1 MQTAVAFDY
10 SYEHANG
17 RELIYDIGFHTGQDT
32 AYYLA
37 RGFKVVAVEANPALA
52 EEGRQR
58 FASAIKSGRLVILN
72 EGIAREAGRM
82 TFYVNPDM
90 TEFSS
95 FDRPIAARQTTRL
108 QEVPVRTRRLSHIVQ
123 EFGPAHYIKV
133 DIEGFD
139 HIAIES
145 LSTAP
150 DRTKP
155 RFLSIEN
162 GQPHA
167 LKTLQSL
174 GYRRFAWV
182 NQSSVPKTFIP
193 AQSKEGAPIA
203 WTFPHGAS
211 GLFGSDLEWGS
222 FDEVMAIS
230 QAYWSGPH
238 LDPVANGWFDVHAA
252 R

>member
-10 SYEHANG
+10 SHKHTDD
-17 RELIYDIGFHTGQDT
+17 RKLIYDIGFHTGQDT

-58 FASAIKSGRLVILN
+58 FNRAINSGRLVILN
-72 EGIAREAGRM
+72 EGIAHEAGHM
-82 TFYVNPDM
+82 TFYINPDM

-95 FDRPIAARQTTRL
+95 FDRPIAARQTKRL
-108 QEVPVRTRRLSHIVQ
+108 QEVPIKTRRLLDIVQ
-123 EFGPAHYIKV
+123 EHGPAHYIKL

-145 LSTAP
+145 LTTGS

-155 RFLSIEN
+155 LYLSIEN
-162 GQPHA
+162 GQPNA

-174 GYRRFAWV
+174 GYQRFAWV
-182 NQSSVPKTFIP
+182 NQARVPENSVP
-193 AQSKEGAPIA
+193 AQSKEGAPIV
-203 WTFPHGAS
+203 WTFPYGAS
-211 GLFGSDLEWGS
+211 GLFGSDLEWAS
-222 FDEVMAIS
+222 FDEVMAAS
-230 QAYWSGPH
+230 QVYWSGPH